1 MAATYTDNGTN
12 TPNGVHKEFSYTFPI
27 LKNEDLKVAI
37 NGSIQATNKY
47 VITTTSNPTKITF
60 NDTSPIA
67 ALQVTSGTNAG
78 APLTGTVV
86 RVYRQ
91 TEVGSSDGNEVPTRT
106 FAAGSS
112 IRASD
117 LQANQEQ
124 ALYGIKE
131 LQDKY
136 KGAGDTNWGIAPE
149 VYADGVM
156 EVGRYIDFHHTNAS
170 TTDYEPRLHTD
181 GSDADS
187 LYISGSTAD
196 QKILTTTDLV
206 DEDNMASNSATK
218 VPSQQSVKAYVDAN
232 GGGGGGGATNLSNTA
247 NGTKLTIES
256 SSGNNT
262 DLPAVTTSA
271 WGVMTDEDKTKLDG
285 IATSAT
291 ANAGTITS
299 VTGTSPIASSGGTT
313 PAISISAATTSAA
326 GSMSSA
332 DKSKLDGIASSANN
346 YTHPAVN
353 HIPAGGSSDQV
364 LKWSSTGTAT
374 WGTDN
379 DTTYNTVSTSAAGL
393 APTLP
398 SSHGGKFLKADGT
411 WVVPPSGGGGEANV
425 QSDWDQTTSTEDDF
439 IQNKP
444 TIPTNNNQLTNG
456 AGFTTNAGTVTN
468 VTGTSPIT
476 VTNGSSTPA
485 ISVDLSSYSTTSHSH
500 SYQAP
505 LTFGIA
511 NTNAVKI
518 DNASVGSGEYA
529 KFTSSGLESKTTGE
543 LKTDLS
549 LAKADVG
556 LGNVENTAVST
567 WTGSTNIASL
577 GTISAGTWQGTAIA
591 SGYVGDLAA
600 SKITSGTF
608 DAARIPTLNQNTTGS
623 AATLTTPRAING
635 VNFDGSAAIT
645 VADSTKIPT
654 AGGTFTG
661 AVTFEDAINENV
673 FAITDG
679 NAAIDPDNGT
689 IQTWT
694 LGANRTPTDSLTAG
708 QSVLLMITAGSNT
721 VTWPTM
727 TWAGGSAPTLS
738 TSAKTAIE
746 LWKVGSALYGANV
759 GDL

>member
-1 MAATYTDNGTN
+1 
-12 TPNGVHKEFSYTFPI
+12 
-27 LKNEDLKVAI
+27 
-37 NGSIQATNKY
+37 
-47 VITTTSNPTKITF
+47 
-60 NDTSPIA
+60 
-67 ALQVTSGTNAG
+67 
-78 APLTGTVV
+78 
-86 RVYRQ
+86 
-91 TEVGSSDGNEVPTRT
+91 
-106 FAAGSS
+106 
-112 IRASD
+112 
-117 LQANQEQ
+117 
-124 ALYGIKE
+124 
-131 LQDKY
+131 
-136 KGAGDTNWGIAPE
+136 
-149 VYADGVM
+149 
-156 EVGRYIDFHHTNAS
+156 
-170 TTDYEPRLHTD
+170 
-181 GSDADS
+181 
-187 LYISGSTAD
+187 
-196 QKILTTTDLV
+196 
-206 DEDNMASNSATK
+206 
-218 VPSQQSVKAYVDAN
+218 
-232 GGGGGGGATNLSNTA
+232 
-247 NGTKLTIES
+247 
-256 SSGNNT
+256 
-262 DLPAVTTSA
+262 
-271 WGVMTDEDKTKLDG
+271 
-285 IATSAT
+285 
-291 ANAGTITS
+291 
-299 VTGTSPIASSGGTT
+299 
-313 PAISISAATTSAA
+313 
-326 GSMSSA
+326 
-332 DKSKLDGIASSANN
+332 SKLDGIASSANN